1 MSRNFELLQQ
11 LEQEERSKLEVVP
24 ISRPPIAP
32 EGPPSSGGNDHES
45 DPQMHFPAEV
55 CKLARRLFL
64 MDSSGPRVVVFTST
78 ERATGC
84 SSMAARCAQALAT
97 QVRRSVCLVDANL
110 PHPALHSYFEME
122 NRHGLAEALSR
133 SQSLAKCV
141 TQATPRNLWLLTS
154 GQGPANDGLSDF
166 DSLRDCMR
174 QLRQEFEYAVIDAP
188 PWNLHSHA
196 ATLGSVADG
205 IVLVLRANFSRR
217 EAARKL
223 VAEIKAANIRMLGAV
238 LNDRTFPI
246 PQSIY
251 DRL

>member
-11 LEQEERSKLEVVP
+11 LEQEERSKSEVVP
-24 ISRPPIAP
+24 ISRPPHVP
-32 EGPPSSGGNDHES
+32 EDPSSAAGNDHES
-45 DPQMHFPAEV
+45 DPQVNFPAEV

-64 MDSSGPRVVVFTST
+64 MESSGPRVVVFTST

-166 DSLRDCMR
+166 DSLHDCMR

-196 ATLGSVADG
+196 ATLGSAADG

-223 VAEIKAANIRMLGAV
+223 VAEIKAANIRLLGAV

-246 PQSIY
+246 PKPIY